1 MIYEIRYTPEAQ
13 RDMDEVWEGVLE
25 ASGERDI
32 AVRYVEDFLDKIAE
46 KKVFPK
52 SGIPLYY
59 RGLFTGFYSV
69 NFKAYKA
76 FYDSVS
82 GKLNV
87 HFHKVKGHSGD
98 RYNDEAD
105 ALAKAQLGI

>member
-1 MIYEIRYTPEAQ
+1 MIYRIRYTPEAQ
-13 RDMDEVWEGVLE
+13 RDMDEVWEAVLE
-25 ASGERDI
+25 ASGERDT

-76 FYDSVS
+76 FYRVKEDCIEVS
-82 GKLNV
+82 
-87 HFHKVKGHSGD
+87 
-98 RYNDEAD
+98 RII
-105 ALAKAQLGI
+105 LAKRDYMRLLFEEGETL